1 MKIIE
6 YKDKYLE
13 SVEIYQQNQK
23 SKCYLAIENESIL
36 GLIIGAIT
44 LYDKFDYLDYKCP
57 KSGTITELIVS
68 KK

>member
-1 MKIIE
+1 M
-6 YKDKYLE
+6 
-13 SVEIYQQNQK
+13 
-23 SKCYLAIENESIL
+23 AIENESIL